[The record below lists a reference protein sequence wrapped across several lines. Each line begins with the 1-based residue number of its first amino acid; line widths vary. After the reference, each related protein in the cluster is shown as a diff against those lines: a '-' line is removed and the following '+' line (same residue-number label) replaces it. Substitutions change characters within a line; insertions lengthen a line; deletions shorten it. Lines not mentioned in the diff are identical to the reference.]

1 MNKISLQSWFYDQED
16 QELLKV
22 LPFLERLAELV
33 SLRNY
38 MIVKM
43 LFINDFLN
51 SRAKMF
57 VHIFEKS
64 FVCTLICHQI
74 KSACHLTISDS
85 LMLKSN
91 LNKFWSSKS
100 VFPFPTY
107 IYLIVQHKIYTKF
120 HKKSPREQQTI
131 KPAAIFN

>member
-43 LFINDFLN
+43 LFINDF
-51 SRAKMF
+51 F
-57 VHIFEKS
+57 F
-64 FVCTLICHQI
+64 
-74 KSACHLTISDS
+74 
-85 LMLKSN
+85 
-91 LNKFWSSKS
+91 KF
-100 VFPFPTY
+100 
-107 IYLIVQHKIYTKF
+107 
-120 HKKSPREQQTI
+120 
-131 KPAAIFN
+131 